1 MDTIK
6 EWSECKIDFSTI
18 PQYSSFIEWMDKDV
32 SRAFYTGYFMEKVKE
47 GLSNFSSNSSSF
59 VDELY
64 DVFDNS
70 LKYKPELIKYLSE
83 AAENDPNFN
92 ILEVTNTILNKLD
105 FENPDDKYGVSFII
119 GSVLGQLVDNYVDYL
134 KSDE

>member
-47 GLSNFSSNSSSF
+47 GLSDFSSNSSSF

-70 LKYKPELIKYLSE
+70 LKYKSELIKYLSE

-92 ILEVTNTILNKLD
+92 ILEVTNTILNNLN
-105 FENPDDKYGVSFII
+105 FENPDDKYGVSFTI
-119 GSVLGQLVDNYVDYL
+119 GSVLGKLVDDYVDYL

>member
-47 GLSNFSSNSSSF
+47 GLSNFSSNSSLF

>member
-83 AAENDPNFN
+83 AAENDSNFN